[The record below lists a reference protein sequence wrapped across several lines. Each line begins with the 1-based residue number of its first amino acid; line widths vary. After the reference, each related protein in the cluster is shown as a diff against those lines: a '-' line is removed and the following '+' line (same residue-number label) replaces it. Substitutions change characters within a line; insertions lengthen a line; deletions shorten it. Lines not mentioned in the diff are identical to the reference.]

1 MLNLLLFLFVDGAND
16 IHFVWCEFSCVSSS
30 TCRGWQCAQQLV
42 LSCTKEQRKSQQ
54 PFWKE
59 EG

>member
-1 MLNLLLFLFVDGAND
+1 MVIMIIYFVR
-16 IHFVWCEFSCVSSS
+16 HEFSCVSSFS
-30 TCRGWQCAQQLV
+30 SRGWQCAQQLV
-42 LSCTKEQRKSQQ
+42 LSCTKELRKLQQ